1 MAVCIRK
8 LDEEEYQVNIIKN
21 LLWLPVLLVMVGC
34 GNNMSKM
41 QGVDEIFETEIL
53 DNDTKF
59 FTFRLIRRT
68 PPSPGVM
75 SAGRPG
81 DDLTMAYLEARL
93 EANLAENGYCRDGYL
108 ELDSS
113 LAISQTFIRGE
124 CREAATEADRQR
136 FTQ

>member
-1 MAVCIRK
+1 M
-8 LDEEEYQVNIIKN
+8 
-21 LLWLPVLLVMVGC
+21 LWLPTLLVMVGC

-41 QGVDEIFETEIL
+41 QSVDEIFETEIL

-59 FTFRLIRRT
+59 FTFRLIRRAL
-68 PPSPGVM
+68 PSPGVM
-75 SAGRPG
+75 PAGRPR

-124 CREAATEADRQR
+124 CREAATQADRQR
-136 FTQ
+136 FSQ